1 MREAPRFAG
10 LIVPQPAE
18 ARSCRCSHG
27 RIFCSLTPF
36 WGVSRTM
43 PPRVFRNPGTAYG
56 PRDLTAASQ
65 TVVLEE
71 RYVTHAV
78 NGDRS
83 TFGVEGFRGE
93 AVGTEAAAT
102 PWKRTRLSMGQAST
116 DSAGCL
122 VSRDRWSC
130 DIGLLSQL
138 PNLEPC
144 EPRGRNGDELAA
156 MVSLLRV
163 RWGGGVDVSKARNVW
178 RLAF

>member
-1 MREAPRFAG
+1 
-10 LIVPQPAE
+10 
-18 ARSCRCSHG
+18 
-27 RIFCSLTPF
+27 
-36 WGVSRTM
+36 
-43 PPRVFRNPGTAYG
+43 
-56 PRDLTAASQ
+56 
-65 TVVLEE
+65 
-71 RYVTHAV
+71 VTHAV

-163 RWGGGVDVSKARNVW
+163 RRGRRCRRVEDTCVR
-178 RLAF
+178 RLAFLVDAP

>member
-1 MREAPRFAG
+1 MATVQAEGTKASEVRRWGRKQPPHDGRE
-10 LIVPQPAE
+10 
-18 ARSCRCSHG
+18 
-27 RIFCSLTPF
+27 
-36 WGVSRTM
+36 
-43 PPRVFRNPGTAYG
+43 RVCLWVR
-56 PRDLTAASQ
+56 
-65 TVVLEE
+65 
-71 RYVTHAV
+71 
-78 NGDRS
+78 
-83 TFGVEGFRGE
+83 
-93 AVGTEAAAT
+93 
-102 PWKRTRLSMGQAST
+102 ST

-144 EPRGRNGDELAA
+144 EPRGRNGDELAT

>member
-1 MREAPRFAG
+1 M
-10 LIVPQPAE
+10 
-18 ARSCRCSHG
+18 
-27 RIFCSLTPF
+27 T
-36 WGVSRTM
+36 
-43 PPRVFRNPGTAYG
+43 
-56 PRDLTAASQ
+56 D
-65 TVVLEE
+65 
-71 RYVTHAV
+71 AV

-93 AVGTEAAAT
+93 AVGTKAAAT

-144 EPRGRNGDELAA
+144 EPRGRNGDELAT